1 LATEGRNTREFDV
14 IVWGASAFVGKLVVE
29 YLLET
34 YGVGKDLRWAIAGR
48 NRDKLEAVLQQFGLE
63 PDALPL
69 VLADSHDKASL
80 KDMARRT
87 RVVCTLVGPY
97 ALYGSELVEAC
108 IEEGTDCCDLT
119 GEVFWVRDMVAAHG
133 AVARENHVHIVNACG
148 FDALPSDLGTLWVQK
163 AMKDRHGVY
172 SHDVAMRVMEFVVDG
187 FSGGTLASAFNNM
200 ELATSS
206 KDMLAIMSDANALIP
221 ADAGIDV
228 PGTDVK
234 GPRWEPEIGA
244 WAVPYLL
251 AAFNSQIVRRSNALA
266 GFPYGRDFRYGE
278 GAATGAGIG
287 GWLRAVAATVSMYT
301 FVTMGLLRP
310 TRAMARRL
318 MRKPGEGPSREKIEN
333 GYYRIVFT
341 ARHPQDPTV
350 ITQVQ
355 IDGERDPG
363 YGSACRMIAEC
374 AVSLALDEGISMLPG
389 GFWTPA
395 SCLGEQLIER
405 LQRNAGIRFKILPA
419 TGQTESVRGV

>member
-1 LATEGRNTREFDV
+1 MAADGRSRRAFDV
-14 IVWGASAFVGKLVVE
+14 IIWGASAFVGKLVVE

-48 NRDKLEAVLQQFGLE
+48 NREKLEAVLQQLGLE
-63 PDALPL
+63 PDAVPI
-69 VLADSHDKASL
+69 VLADSHDRASL

-87 RVVCTLVGPY
+87 KVVCTLVGPY

-119 GEVFWVRDMVAAHG
+119 GEVFWVRDMIAAHG
-133 AVARENHVHIVNACG
+133 AAARENHVHIVNACG
-148 FDALPSDLGTLWVQK
+148 FDALPSDLGNLFVQK
-163 AMKDRHGVY
+163 AMKERHGVY
-172 SHDVAMRVMEFVVDG
+172 SHDVSMRVIEFAIDG

-200 ELATSS
+200 KLATSS
-206 KDMLAIMSDANALIP
+206 RDMLATAFDPNALIP
-221 ADAGIDV
+221 ADAGIDA
-228 PGTDVK
+228 PGTDVR

-266 GFPYGRDFRYGE
+266 GFPYGHDFKYGE
-278 GAATGAGIG
+278 GGATGSGIS
-287 GWLRAVAATVSMYT
+287 GWLRAVAVTVSMYS
-301 FVTMGLLRP
+301 FVTMGLLGP
-310 TRAMARRL
+310 SRAVARRL
-318 MRKPGEGPSREKIEN
+318 MRKPGEGPAREKIEN

-341 ARHPQDPTV
+341 ARHPDDPSI

-363 YGSACRMIAEC
+363 YGSASRMIAEC
-374 AVSLALDEGISMLPG
+374 TVCLALDDEVKEIPG

-395 SCLGEQLIER
+395 SCLGERLIER
-405 LQRNAGIRFKILPA
+405 LQRNAGIRFKVLPA
-419 TGQTESVRGV
+419 A